1 MASIPESRHRIR
13 DFISDLPPELSRL
26 ILSQLDIQDV
36 FMCAAVCRAWRS
48 HTRVN
53 DSLYIPHLL
62 RKYNNITHG
71 LDPIP
76 PRANASQELLQRFPH
91 LSASSYFCNPKS
103 LRDLALRD
111 VRLQRKW
118 ESGIPW
124 RKANLNS
131 VMKHNDV
138 VFSVLVDQVY
148 SLVVSGDRSGGVVFW
163 STRTEEMIKK
173 LNLAQEPSED
183 VPAISPAISAMALKD
198 DHLVIGTWVCTFC

>member
-1 MASIPESRHRIR
+1 M
-13 DFISDLPPELSRL
+13 
-26 ILSQLDIQDV
+26 
-36 FMCAAVCRAWRS
+36 
-48 HTRVN
+48 
-53 DSLYIPHLL
+53 
-62 RKYNNITHG
+62 
-71 LDPIP
+71 
-76 PRANASQELLQRFPH
+76 
-91 LSASSYFCNPKS
+91 
-103 LRDLALRD
+103 
-111 VRLQRKW
+111 QRKW